1 MDNPTSQPPK
11 SVFILNLFIYCGVFI
26 FIFLYGWY
34 AHIVPHEELI
44 KIMLAPP
51 TLITAIIT
59 IFFPYMLYKKT
70 MHAIYNWKT
79 NVDGLGRANKA
90 ITMYS
95 KLSIV
100 VPILLATVTPVVSLI
115 WVGVNSVI
123 MFTAATLT
131 SIGCLFFVALFFYV
145 IWIQQFEQYV
155 KFLPLKKE
163 YISMS
168 YVTRGMLVSFFL
180 FTGLL
185 CLTIAPFLASAYN
198 GFDIAYTIIHSSLPI
213 AIILLAGGL
222 FVNYTLYKGI
232 NNTIEDILVF
242 TDKLSLGNFVAEHLE
257 MNRRDVFG
265 LLVGN
270 VNRFYDNTV
279 ALLAGVKHNTDAMH
293 ESIDTLSVN
302 TSQSAHSVN
311 QINTNIKNVT
321 EKAVSQAAS
330 VGETAAAVQEIINTI
345 ERLNNSI
352 EIQAESVS
360 QSSSSIEQMAANI
373 ASITQTLAKTDEVIK
388 TLASATNDGRTTLV
402 NSNTV
407 TQKIA
412 EESGG
417 LIEASNVIQNIASQT
432 NLLAMNAAI
441 EAAHAGD
448 AGKGFAVVA
457 DEIRKLAE
465 ESSMQGK
472 NITATLKMLGTEI
485 EGLSSSSKTVEEKFN
500 MIFELS
506 EQVKT
511 MSTTLMAAM
520 KEQDNGSR
528 EVLTAIKNINTVTR
542 DVKNGSQEMLKEGL
556 QVSSEMR
563 NLDDLTKT
571 ITSSMS
577 SMANEVAHINNAVQ
591 EVNTITQQ
599 NKQAVI
605 SLSTEVNKFKIN

>member
-1 MDNPTSQPPK
+1 MTNAIPQPSK
-11 SVFILNLFIYCGVFI
+11 SLFILNSLIYCGVFV

-34 AHIVPHEELI
+34 VHIVPREELI
-44 KIMLAPP
+44 KIVLAPP
-51 TLITAIIT
+51 TLITLLVT
-59 IFFPYMLYKKT
+59 ICFPYMLYKKT
-70 MHAIYNWKT
+70 MRTIYTWQDDS
-79 NVDGLGRANKA
+79 DGLDRANKA
-90 ITMYS
+90 IAIYS

-100 VPILLATVTPVVSLI
+100 VPILLATIVPVVSLI
-115 WVGVNSVI
+115 WVGMNSTI
-123 MFTAATLT
+123 KFTAAILT

-145 IWIQQFEQYV
+145 IWIQKFEQYV
-155 KFLPLKKE
+155 KFLPLKKQ

-168 YVTRGMLVSFFL
+168 YVKRGMLVSFFL
-180 FTGLL
+180 FTGLIFL
-185 CLTIAPFLASAYN
+185 SVAPFVASAYN
-198 GFDIAYTIIHSSLPI
+198 GFDITYTIIHSTIPI
-213 AIILLAGGL
+213 AVILLAGGL
-222 FVNYTLYKGI
+222 CVNYTLYKGI

-242 TDKLSLGNFVAEHLE
+242 TDKLSLGNFVADHLE
-257 MNRRDVFG
+257 LNRRDVFG

-270 VNRFYDNTV
+270 INRFYDNTV
-279 ALLAGVKHNTDAMH
+279 ALLAGVKHNTEAMH

-302 TSQSAHSVN
+302 TSQSAHSVG
-311 QINTNIKNVT
+311 QINTNIKSVT

-330 VGETAAAVQEIINTI
+330 VDETAAAVQEIINTI

-352 EIQAESVS
+352 EVQAESVS
-360 QSSSSIEQMAANI
+360 QSSSSIEEMAANI
-373 ASITQTLAKTDEVIK
+373 ASITQTLEKTDDVIK
-388 TLASATNDGRTTLV
+388 KLASATNDGRSTLV
-402 NSNTV
+402 NSSAV

-441 EAAHAGD
+441 EAAHAGE

-465 ESSMQGK
+465 ESSLQGK

-511 MSTTLMAAM
+511 MSTALMAAM

-528 EVLTAIKNINTVTR
+528 EVLRAIKNINAVTR
-542 DVKNGSQEMLKEGL
+542 DVRDGSQEMLKEGT

-563 NLDDLTKT
+563 KLDNLTKT
-571 ITSSMS
+571 ITASMS
-577 SMANEVAHINNAVQ
+577 SMANEAVHINNAVQ
-591 EVNTITQQ
+591 EVNSITQQ

-605 SLSTEVNKFKIN
+605 SLSKEVNKFKVN